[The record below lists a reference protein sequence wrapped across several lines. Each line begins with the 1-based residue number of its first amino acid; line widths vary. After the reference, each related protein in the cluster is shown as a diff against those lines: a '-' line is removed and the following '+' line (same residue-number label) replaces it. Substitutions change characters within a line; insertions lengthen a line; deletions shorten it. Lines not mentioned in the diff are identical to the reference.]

1 MGVIDEMKRR
11 SPRCKVRYRCSRNSG
26 CNSGVCRREGKC
38 PRNLNGCCDPPPCTR
53 YPCKKRFFDM
63 IEMGP
68 NMEIDNLESDTDLD
82 YGDTSYV
89 ISGA

>member
-1 MGVIDEMKRR
+1 MGVLDEMKRR
-11 SPRCKVRYRCSRNSG
+11 SSRCKVIYLCSRNSDN
-26 CNSGVCRREGKC
+26 CLCRRKGKC
-38 PRNLNGCCDPPPCTR
+38 PRGYGCCDPQGPCQQ

-82 YGDTSYV
+82 NGDTSYV

>member
-1 MGVIDEMKRR
+1 
-11 SPRCKVRYRCSRNSG
+11 
-26 CNSGVCRREGKC
+26 
-38 PRNLNGCCDPPPCTR
+38 
-53 YPCKKRFFDM
+53 M

-82 YGDTSYV
+82 NGDTSYV